1 MKMEFEKIQEISALN
16 ILYDVYGE
24 LLPEKQR
31 EMFRLYYEDNYSL
44 AEVGQELGMSRQG
57 VHEAVKR
64 AGAKLEGYEKK
75 LGLAKKFGAMEEALQ
90 QAAETI
96 DIIFKQSAE
105 GQLCPEELDKALAQ
119 MREEIKTALGGL
131 DSI

>member
-1 MKMEFEKIQEISALN
+1 MEFEKIQEISTLN

-44 AEVGQELGMSRQG
+44 AEIGQELGMSRQG

-64 AGAKLEGYEKK
+64 AGEKLAQYEKK
-75 LGLAKKFGAMEEALQ
+75 LGLARKFGVMEEALY

-96 DIIFKQSAE
+96 DAIYRQSLEGRLLRAE
-105 GQLCPEELDKALAQ
+105 LNEALEQ
-119 MREEIKTALGGL
+119 MKKEIKTALDGL